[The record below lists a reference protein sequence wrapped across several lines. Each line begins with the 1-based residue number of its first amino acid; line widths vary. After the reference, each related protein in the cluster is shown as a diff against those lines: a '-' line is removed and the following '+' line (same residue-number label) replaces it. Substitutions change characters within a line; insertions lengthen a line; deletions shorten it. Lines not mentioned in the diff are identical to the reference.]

1 MKLFFIGILIF
12 QASLNFNVFAKDLR
26 VGWISTLNG
35 PIKVHYQIIDGVPM
49 IGGDMEVTIYD
60 DPDDIIDKGAGV
72 WLSAMKWPRRTIP
85 FEIDENMPRFLK
97 DRIEGAIN
105 HYHQETQINL
115 IRRTNEASYVFFKY
129 NGNASC
135 SSYIGRKCAWCKQV
149 IRIPDWCSKGSII
162 HEIGHA
168 LGLIHEQSRWDRG
181 RYIKIHW
188 TNIEQKN
195 QSNFEII
202 PFIYRTYTSFNFKSI
217 MMYGPYAFAI
227 DKTKPTITKKDGS
240 LYQIQRKE
248 LSELDKKALAKIYNY

>member
-1 MKLFFIGILIF
+1 MKRYIVLVLLFNFIFIF
-12 QASLNFNVFAKDLR
+12 NLCATEVRS
-26 VGWISTLNG
+26 GWISTPEG
-35 PIKVHYQIIDGVPM
+35 PKKVHYQIIDGVPM
-49 IGGDMEVTIYD
+49 IGGDMEVTIYK
-60 DPDDIIDKGAGV
+60 DPKDISYKGAGV
-72 WLSAMKWPRRTIP
+72 WLSAMKWPSRTIP
-85 FEIDENMPRFLK
+85 FEIDENMPRLLK

-105 HYHQETQINL
+105 HYHQETQMNL
-115 IRRTNEASYVFFKY
+115 IRRTNELSYVSFEY
-129 NGNASC
+129 NGNGSC

-168 LGLIHEQSRWDRG
+168 LGLIHEQSRWDRN
-181 RYIKIHW
+181 RYVKINW
-188 TNIEQKN
+188 SNIEQKN

-227 DKTKPTITKKDGS
+227 DKTKPTITKQDGS

-248 LSELDKKALAKIYNY
+248 LSELDKKAIAKIYNY